1 MGPHILADPD
11 PRSQNDVDQTDLL
24 PKEKTYLKLLT
35 RSGSSQ
41 SNKSQTPK

>member
-24 PKEKTYLKLLT
+24 PKEKNIFETF
-35 RSGSSQ
+35 
-41 SNKSQTPK
+41 N

>member
-24 PKEKTYLKLLT
+24 PKEKKHI
-35 RSGSSQ
+35 
-41 SNKSQTPK
+41 